1 MCPPRWQEGSGG
13 ACAAPPC
20 RNLRGFPTTTGG
32 HLPHAGV
39 TLAICPLPGGVP
51 PLCAEARKRRPGGL
65 APAWDPRWWSQVTSQ
80 HTDPSYRH
88 GMHHSEGA
96 RDAGRGPKWVRHKPR
111 KAASGTSHACA
122 TGQNH
127 QLLQRT
133 PPVVIVPP
141 YLTPLRKASG
151 EGVPEKV
158 QSGRRSGLLGSI
170 PGL

>member
-1 MCPPRWQEGSGG
+1 MRGRRAYVLDALGYGSIRLYYIYIPLTPSDHQLRRQILGRVSHLLETCVGSRQQLVGPCLTQG
-13 ACAAPPC
+13 AW
-20 RNLRGFPTTTGG
+20 
-32 HLPHAGV
+32 
-39 TLAICPLPGGVP
+39 PLPGGVP

-88 GMHHSEGA
+88 SMHHSEGA

-111 KAASGTSHACA
+111 KAASCTSHACA
-122 TGQNH
+122 PGQNH

-141 YLTPLRKASG
+141 
-151 EGVPEKV
+151 
-158 QSGRRSGLLGSI
+158 
-170 PGL
+170 

>member
-1 MCPPRWQEGSGG
+1 MFDADAVLMLTAERFQ
-13 ACAAPPC
+13 
-20 RNLRGFPTTTGG
+20 RGFPSTTGG
-32 HLPHAGV
+32 PCLSKASRGL
-39 TLAICPLPGGVP
+39 TGWGTP

-88 GMHHSEGA
+88 SMHHSEGA

-122 TGQNH
+122 TGHNH

-133 PPVVIVPP
+133 RTIVIVPP

>member
-1 MCPPRWQEGSGG
+1 MFDACGLMLRRNGFSVASRQQLVGPASARPHEASRAGG
-13 ACAAPPC
+13 
-20 RNLRGFPTTTGG
+20 L
-32 HLPHAGV
+32 
-39 TLAICPLPGGVP
+39 P

-88 GMHHSEGA
+88 SMHHSEGA

-158 QSGRRSGLLGSI
+158 QIGRRSGLLGSN